1 MDLEKEINLIKERNK
16 RVETDKAWET
26 SWERLLLISAIL
38 YITALIFMIIIG
50 VQNVLFAALVPVLGF
65 ALSNQSLPVVKRWWL
80 KNKSSKSK

>member
-1 MDLEKEINLIKERNK
+1 MNLEKEINLIKERNR
-16 RVETDKAWET
+16 RVESDKAWET

-38 YITALIFMIIIG
+38 YITALTFMIVIG
-50 VQNVLFAALVPVLGF
+50 VQNVLLVALVPVLGF

>member
-50 VQNVLFAALVPVLGF
+50 VQNVLLAALVPVLGF

>member
-50 VQNVLFAALVPVLGF
+50 VQNVLLAALVPVLGF

-80 KNKSSKSK
+80 KNKSSKNQ

>member
-26 SWERLLLISAIL
+26 SWERLMLISAIL

-50 VQNVLFAALVPVLGF
+50 VQNVLLAALVPVLGF
-65 ALSNQSLPVVKRWWL
+65 ALSNQSLPVVKRRWL
-80 KNKSSKSK
+80 KNKSPKK

>member
-80 KNKSSKSK
+80 KNKK

>member
-26 SWERLLLISAIL
+26 SWERLLLISGIL

-50 VQNVLFAALVPVLGF
+50 VQNVLLAALVPILGF
-65 ALSNQSLPVVKRWWL
+65 AISNQSLPVVKRWWL